1 MSGFLSAGGPPAGNR
16 LAGSLLGRLILALP
30 LLAFLLRLG
39 GAPLFDVD
47 EGAFSEATREMFE
60 RGDFLFTYLN
70 GAPRFDKPILVYWF
84 QCIGYLIFGPTE
96 WAFRLPSAT
105 AAIVWSYATWFF
117 ARRRVGEDAAL
128 VALAVASTAL
138 GPFAIGRA
146 ATADGLLNCLLALTL
161 FDVWRH
167 LESGARAPLLR
178 AFVWIGLGALTKGPV
193 ALIVP
198 GTVSLI
204 YCASRGEWK
213 TWLRTVFNPLGLLI
227 LVLIVAP
234 WYAYALMRHG
244 QDFIDGFIMRH
255 NVQRFSGSLEGHGGS
270 AFYYLVAVPLLLL
283 PWSGLFFSAL
293 GRLRSQWS
301 DPLMRF
307 LWIWFAF
314 VLGFF
319 SLSGTKLPHYVL
331 YGCTPLFILIGLK
344 ATGSD
349 GPRRVWPQLIAPGL
363 LFLLFPLLPNLFDA
377 LSRSTLGDGF
387 YRAQLGRALEVADA
401 TYIAATVGGLVI
413 WAAIIF
419 FPRLGAVPKL
429 LVTAALQVVLL
440 AGVVVPYAGELA
452 QGPVKAAG
460 LKAHELGEPV
470 VFWRFTTAPSFSV
483 YRQGVTVKGDPMPGQ
498 LALTRIDRLPADAP
512 VERLFTQGGVV
523 LVRMKQP

>member
-1 MSGFLSAGGPPAGNR
+1 MPGFHPAGGP
-16 LAGSLLGRLILALP
+16 LAGSILGRLILALP

-70 GAPRFDKPILVYWF
+70 GAPRFDKPILVYWL
-84 QCIGYLIFGPTE
+84 QSVGYLIFGVSE
-96 WAFRLPSAT
+96 WAFRLPSAV
-105 AAIVWSYATWFF
+105 AAIVWSYATYFF

-128 VALAVASTAL
+128 LALAVACTAL

-167 LESGARAPLLR
+167 LESGRRAPLLR

-198 GTVSLI
+198 GTVSLL

-213 TWLRTVFNPLGLLI
+213 TWFRTVFNPLGLLI
-227 LVLIVAP
+227 LTAIAAP
-234 WYAYALMRHG
+234 WYAYAYALHG

-270 AFYYLVAVPLLLL
+270 AFYYLIAVPLLLL
-283 PWSGLFFSAL
+283 PWSGLFFNAL
-293 GRLRSQWS
+293 ARVRSDVH
-301 DPLMRF
+301 DPLRRF
-307 LWIWFAF
+307 LWIWFGF
-314 VLGFF
+314 VLAFF

-331 YGCTPLFILIGLK
+331 YGCTPLFIVIGLH
-344 ATGSD
+344 AGEA
-349 GPRRVWPQLIAPGL
+349 RRAWPHLIAPGL
-363 LFLLFPLLPNLFDA
+363 LLLLFPLLPNLFDA
-377 LSRSTLGDGF
+377 LAHSSLGDGF
-387 YRAQLGRALEVADA
+387 YRAQLARALEVADG
-401 TYIAATVGGLVI
+401 TYIAATVGGLMVWFGI
-413 WAAIIF
+413 MF
-419 FPRLGAVPKL
+419 FPRIRLIPKL
-429 LVTAALQVVLL
+429 VITAALQVILL
-440 AGVVVPYAGELA
+440 AGIVVPYAGELA

-460 LKAHELGEPV
+460 LKARELGEDV
-470 VFWRFTTAPSFSV
+470 MFWRFTTAPSFSV
-483 YRQGVTVKGDPMPGQ
+483 YRQAITVKGSPEAGQ
-498 LALTRIDRLPADAP
+498 VALTRVDRLPADAQ
-512 VERLFTQGGVV
+512 VDILFREGGVA
-523 LVRMKQP
+523 LVRIKP

>member
-1 MSGFLSAGGPPAGNR
+1 MPGYHPAGGP

-70 GAPRFDKPILVYWF
+70 GAPRFDKPILVYWL
-84 QCIGYLIFGPTE
+84 QSIGYLIFGVSE
-96 WAFRLPSAT
+96 WAFRLPSAV
-105 AAIVWSYATWFF
+105 AAIVWSYATYFF

-128 VALAVASTAL
+128 LALAVACTAL

-167 LESGARAPLLR
+167 LESGRRAPLLR

-198 GTVSLI
+198 GTVSLL

-213 TWLRTVFNPLGLLI
+213 IWFRTVFNPLGLLI
-227 LVLIVAP
+227 LAAIAAP
-234 WYAYALMRHG
+234 WYAYAYALHG

-270 AFYYLVAVPLLLL
+270 AFYYLIAVPLLLL
-283 PWSGLFFSAL
+283 PWSGLFFNAL
-293 GRLRSQWS
+293 ARVRSDVN
-301 DPLMRF
+301 DPLRRF
-307 LWIWFAF
+307 LWIWFGF
-314 VLGFF
+314 VLAFF

-331 YGCTPLFILIGLK
+331 YGCTPLFILIGLH
-344 ATGSD
+344 ASEA
-349 GPRRVWPQLIAPGL
+349 RRAWPHLIAPGL
-363 LFLLFPLLPNLFDA
+363 LLLLFPLLPNLFDA
-377 LSRSTLGDGF
+377 LAHSSLGDGF
-387 YRAQLGRALEVADA
+387 YRAQLARALEVADGA
-401 TYIAATVGGLVI
+401 YIAATVGGLMLWVGI
-413 WAAIIF
+413 MF
-419 FPRLGAVPKL
+419 FPRIGLIPKL
-429 LVTAALQVVLL
+429 VITAALQVILL
-440 AGVVVPYAGELA
+440 AGIVVPYAGELA

-460 LKAHELGEPV
+460 LKARELGEDV
-470 VFWRFTTAPSFSV
+470 MFWRFTTAPSFSV
-483 YRQGVTVKGDPMPGQ
+483 YRQAITIKGNPEAGQ
-498 LALTRIDRLPADAP
+498 VALTRVDRLPADAP
-512 VERLFTQGGVV
+512 ADILFREGGVA
-523 LVRMKQP
+523 LVRIKP

>member
-1 MSGFLSAGGPPAGNR
+1 MTGHSAHPR
-16 LAGSLLGRLILALP
+16 LAGSASGRLILILP
-30 LLAFLLRLG
+30 LIAFLLRLG

-70 GAPRFDKPILVYWF
+70 GAPRFDKPILIYWL
-84 QCIGYLIFGPTE
+84 QSVGYLIFVANE
-96 WAFRLPSAT
+96 WAFRLPSAL
-105 AAIVWSYATWFF
+105 AAIVWSYATYFF
-117 ARRRVGEDAAL
+117 ARRRFGEDTAL
-128 VALAVASTAL
+128 IALAVASTAL

-167 LESGARAPLLR
+167 LESGRRAPLLR

-193 ALIVP
+193 ALVVP
-198 GTVSLI
+198 GAVSLL
-204 YCASRGEWK
+204 YCASRGEW
-213 TWLRTVFNPLGLLI
+213 TRWLRMVFDPVGLAV

-234 WYAYALMRHG
+234 WYAYALHRHG

-270 AFYYLVAVPLLLL
+270 AFYYLLAVPLLLL
-283 PWSGLFFSAL
+283 PWSGMFIASLA
-293 GRLRSQWS
+293 RIRSGWA
-301 DPLMRF
+301 DPLQRF
-307 LWIWFAF
+307 LWLWFAF

-331 YGCTPLFILIGLK
+331 YGCTPLFILIGLQ
-344 ATGSD
+344 ARSTE
-349 GPRRVWPQLIAPGL
+349 RAWPHLVLPGL
-363 LFLLFPLLPNLFDA
+363 LFVLFPLLPNLFDA

-387 YRAQLGRALEVADA
+387 YRAQLGRAFEVAD
-401 TYIAATVGGLVI
+401 TLYIAATIGGLIV
-413 WAAIIF
+413 WTAFVF
-419 FPRLGAVPKL
+419 FPRVAVLPKL
-429 LVTAALQVVLL
+429 VATAALQVGLL

-460 LKAHELGEPV
+460 LKARELGGEV

-483 YRQGVTVKGDPMPGQ
+483 YRQAPTLKADPQPGQ

-512 VERLFTQGGVV
+512 VDILFRQGGVA
-523 LVRMKQP
+523 LVRTRP